1 MSLRIPWDCS
11 LFASP
16 HRGSVGRYPATRQ
29 CVGGYPTLKATSGV
43 LVPSCGSEFGVA
55 PRPMPLA
62 YSMSLRGEENSVP
75 PHGAL
80 NDMHRGFDMMQL
92 DVGDELGR
100 GGVGMGWAE
109 VVLWVRGVDT
119 ARFLFFKTLFP

>member
-1 MSLRIPWDCS
+1 
-11 LFASP
+11 
-16 HRGSVGRYPATRQ
+16 
-29 CVGGYPTLKATSGV
+29 
-43 LVPSCGSEFGVA
+43 
-55 PRPMPLA
+55 
-62 YSMSLRGEENSVP
+62 
-75 PHGAL
+75 
-80 NDMHRGFDMMQL
+80 MHRGFDMMQL

>member
-1 MSLRIPWDCS
+1 MSGDRDP
-11 LFASP
+11 
-16 HRGSVGRYPATRQ
+16 R
-29 CVGGYPTLKATSGV
+29 
-43 LVPSCGSEFGVA
+43 CGSEFGVV
-55 PRPMPLA
+55 PRSMPLA
-62 YSMSLRGEENSVP
+62 YNFVEEKTVCHPTGLSMTCIA
-75 PHGAL
+75 AL
-80 NDMHRGFDMMQL
+80 IMMQP

>member
-1 MSLRIPWDCS
+1 
-11 LFASP
+11 
-16 HRGSVGRYPATRQ
+16 
-29 CVGGYPTLKATSGV
+29 
-43 LVPSCGSEFGVA
+43 
-55 PRPMPLA
+55 
-62 YSMSLRGEENSVP
+62 MSLRGEENSVP

-119 ARFLFFKTLFP
+119 ARFLFFKTLFPWLWIWTHGTREVYNTNVDNNGVSKP